1 MSAERSAVREL
12 ALLGALAACR
22 GDAFACEGSDQCRAG
37 DVQGVCQPEGVC
49 SFPDDACSSGQRYGE
64 HSGALSG
71 HCVPADGTGTGSSTS
86 SGESSSMSTI
96 DPSIAEGSS
105 SGTPPSTSSG
115 EAEVTSSDGGESSS
129 TGGGPDP
136 SLLVWLQFEDEL
148 ADGFDNSG
156 ALGGVVTCTD
166 IGCPAAIE
174 GAIGAAASFD
184 GVDDCGTYPFV
195 DALAP
200 DTFTLALWARREV
213 SGSGFDVAF
222 TKPVG
227 DMPYNTWRMT
237 LQYNDMFGDRINVHV
252 GMIDDSGVDSYAPLP
267 LGTWVHFAATWT
279 GDAMTSYVDGEL
291 HEVMPSTLI
300 EVDDQPLLVG
310 CDDDHVVRVPVNYLE
325 GAIDDVRMYD
335 RVLDDAE
342 IAELAQLGM

>member
-1 MSAERSAVREL
+1 MRSSAREL
-12 ALLGALAACR
+12 ALLGAIASCR
-22 GDAFACEGSDQCRAG
+22 SGAFACEGDDQCDAG
-37 DVQGVCQPEGVC
+37 DAQGVCQPEGVC
-49 SFPDDACSSGQRYGE
+49 SFPDDACASGQRYGD

-71 HCVPADGTGTGSSTS
+71 HCVPTGGTGSSSTS
-86 SGESSSMSTI
+86 VAESSSMSTI
-96 DPSIAEGSS
+96 DPSIAEGTSS
-105 SGTPPSTSSG
+105 SGSPGTSSG
-115 EAEVTSSDGGESSS
+115 GGEATSSDGGESSS

-136 SLLVWLQFEDEL
+136 SLLVWFQFEDEL
-148 ADGFDNSG
+148 GDGFDNSG
-156 ALGGVVTCTD
+156 ALGGVATCAD
-166 IGCPAAIE
+166 ITCPAAIDGPIGQ
-174 GAIGAAASFD
+174 GAQFD

-237 LQYNDMFGDRINVHV
+237 LQYDEMLGDRINVHV

-279 GDAMTSYVDGEL
+279 GEAMTSYVNGEL
-291 HEVMPSTLI
+291 HELVPSTLI

-310 CDDDHVVRVPVNYLE
+310 CDDDHVVPLPVNYLE

-342 IAELAQLGM
+342 IAELAQQGM